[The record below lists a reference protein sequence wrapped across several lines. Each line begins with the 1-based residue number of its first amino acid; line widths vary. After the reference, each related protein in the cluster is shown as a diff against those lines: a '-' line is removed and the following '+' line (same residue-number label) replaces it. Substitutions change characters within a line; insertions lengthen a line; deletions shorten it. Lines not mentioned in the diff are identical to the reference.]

1 MKNTCVIEDCSDELS
16 LSGAWEI
23 EIYGTLCAQHRA
35 ILKTSQEIEIILFSD
50 VCEDIPR
57 CTSHLVSVPS
67 LEFSSKT
74 TTTTTTTARGM
85 KAVSSSTTTS
95 TTTTTTTQPP
105 QHPHPA
111 PRPSPPH
118 HPPIHQ
124 PPPPA
129 SGKDKNKT
137 PVSFSFHNKK
147 TRFAKKKMHVC
158 KIMPVCNIEKFRL

>member
-1 MKNTCVIEDCSDELS
+1 MKNTCVLQDCSDELS

-95 TTTTTTTQPP
+95 TTTTTTTTQPP

-129 SGKDKNKT
+129 SGKDKNRT
-137 PVSFSFHNKK
+137 PVSFLSTTK
-147 TRFAKKKMHVC
+147 TRFAKKNAC
-158 KIMPVCNIEKFRL
+158 L